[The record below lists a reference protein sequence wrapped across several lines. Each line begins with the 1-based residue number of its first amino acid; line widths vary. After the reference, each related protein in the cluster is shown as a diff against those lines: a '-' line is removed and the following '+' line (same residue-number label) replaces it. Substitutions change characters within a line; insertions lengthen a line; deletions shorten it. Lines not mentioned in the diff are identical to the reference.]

1 MKPTAPLPAL
11 PCSGMKPLSPLRAM
25 KGHFWAISTLQRCC
39 RFQWGVQRG
48 LQRCCRFQ
56 WGAQCGLQR
65 CCWFQS
71 CPVFACYARK
81 SSPCAAWCGCEREK
95 VRPACSKWPKIGVL
109 WRAGRSFSRNCCETG
124 RAGRSFRGTA
134 AKRAVPG
141 EVFRGWPLKAL
152 CWAKFFAEL
161 LRNGPCRAKFFAD
174 EPLKALC
181 RAKFFAEEPL
191 KAIMGNVSMCVRS
204 PCGAS
209 HQPGRNFACNSPQ
222 GMSHHELKSLRFCCF
237 VPRVDA
243 GSAGIACDFCGAGEL
258 CFEHWLDDG
267 Y

>member
-1 MKPTAPLPAL
+1 MAQN
-11 PCSGMKPLSPLRAM
+11 R
-25 KGHFWAISTLQRCC
+25 
-39 RFQWGVQRG
+39 RFM
-48 LQRCCRFQ
+48 
-56 WGAQCGLQR
+56 A
-65 CCWFQS
+65 
-71 CPVFACYARK
+71 
-81 SSPCAAWCGCEREK
+81 
-95 VRPACSKWPKIGVL
+95 
-109 WRAGRSFSRNCCETG
+109 
-124 RAGRSFRGTA
+124 
-134 AKRAVPG
+134 
-141 EVFRGWPLKAL
+141 

-161 LRNGPCRAKFFAD
+161 LRNGPCWAKFFAELLRNGPCWAKFFAD

-181 RAKFFAEEPL
+181 RASFFADEPLKALCRARFIAEEPL

-222 GMSHHELKSLRFCCF
+222 GMSHHELKSLRFCRF

-243 GSAGIACDFCGAGEL
+243 GSVGIACDFCGAGEL